1 MKLEVLL
8 ADIKYK
14 LIQGNLNQEVSQ
26 IDYDSREV
34 KENSLFVCI
43 QGAMVDGHKFI
54 DQVIEKGA
62 KTIVVNK
69 EVEYKEGITYIQVD
83 DSRLTLA
90 LLSCAFFD
98 HPSRKINVI
107 GVTGTKGKTT
117 TTYMLK
123 SILENA
129 GKKVGII
136 GTIGSMINGQFE
148 KTKNTTPESFELQRL
163 MNKMVNEGCEYCLME
178 VSSQGLML
186 NRVAGIEFDYGI
198 FTNLS
203 PDHIGPN
210 EHRSFDHYKDCKK
223 MLFHMCKVGIFNKD
237 DAHYEDMI
245 KDVTC
250 EIYTYSLKDGDLTA
264 TNIELYNDLGHM
276 GVKFDASGLLEGRF
290 HLDMPGYFNVYN
302 AMVAMMLAHFYHI
315 DHAFIH
321 ATLPHVRVSGRA
333 ELFHVSP
340 LYTVIID
347 YAHNALSVK
356 SILETIQTYNPS
368 RIVCVYGSIGDRA
381 KGRRKEMGEIIAKM
395 SQFSIVT
402 EDNRGFE
409 DIRSIN
415 KEIIEGIQKYNGE
428 YIEIDDRKEAI
439 IYALDHAKQ
448 GDVILLLG
456 KGHEDYQLVK
466 DQKVYFSEKDV
477 LAQYK
482 QLLQVK

>member
-1 MKLEVLL
+1 MRLEKLL
-8 ADIKYK
+8 ADLDYE
-14 LIQGNLNQEVSQ
+14 LIQGDCLQEVTS

-34 KENSLFVCI
+34 KEDGLFVCI
-43 QGAMVDGHKFI
+43 EGAVVDGHKFI
-54 DQVIEKGA
+54 DQVIDKGV
-62 KTIVVNK
+62 KTVVVTK
-69 EVEYKEGITYIQVD
+69 DVVTREGITYIKVK
-83 DSRLTLA
+83 DSRLALA
-90 LLSCAFFD
+90 KMSCAFFD
-98 HPSRKINVI
+98 HPSRKLNVI

-129 GKKVGII
+129 NKKVGII
-136 GTIGSMINGQFE
+136 GTIGSMVNGTFE

-163 MNKMVNEGCEYCLME
+163 MNKMVEEGCEYCLME

-210 EHRSFDHYKDCKK
+210 EHSSFEHYKECKK
-223 MLFHMCKVGIFNKD
+223 MLFKMCKVGIFNKD

-245 KDVTC
+245 KDATC
-250 EIYTYSLKDGDLTA
+250 EIYTYSLKEGDLVA
-264 TNIELYNDLGHM
+264 SNIELYNELGHM
-276 GVKFDASGLLEGRF
+276 GVTFDASGLLEGHF

-315 DHAFIH
+315 DHEFIH

-333 ELFHVSP
+333 ELIHVSND
-340 LYTVIID
+340 YTVIID
-347 YAHNALSVK
+347 YAHNALSAQ
-356 SILETIQTYNPS
+356 SILETILTYDPK
-368 RIVCVYGSIGDRA
+368 RIVCVYGSVGDRT
-381 KGRRKEMGEIIAKM
+381 KGRRKELGEIISKLAD
-395 SQFSIVT
+395 FSIVT

-409 DIRSIN
+409 DMRSIN
-415 KEIIEGIQKYNGE
+415 KSIIEGIQLYNGE
-428 YIEIDDRKEAI
+428 YVEIDDRREAI
-439 IYALDHAKQ
+439 FYALDHAKK

-466 DQKVYFSEKDV
+466 DQKIPFSEKKV
-477 LAQYK
+477 LEEYK
-482 QLLQVK
+482 QLQYV

>member
-1 MKLEVLL
+1 MKLDKLL
-8 ADIKYK
+8 VGMEYE
-14 LIQGNLNQEVSQ
+14 LIQGSTNIEVSQ

-34 KENSLFVCI
+34 KENGLFVCI
-43 QGAMVDGHKFI
+43 EGSQVDGHRFI
-54 DQVIEKGA
+54 DQVIDKGA
-62 KTIVVNK
+62 KTIVVTK
-69 EVEYKEGITYIQVD
+69 DVEYKEGITYIKVK
-83 DSRLTLA
+83 DSRLALA

-98 HPSRKINVI
+98 HPSKKLNVI

-129 GKKVGII
+129 NKKVGII
-136 GTIGSMINGQFE
+136 GTIGSMINGVFE

-163 MNKMVNEGCEYCLME
+163 MNKMVEAGCEYCLME

-210 EHRSFDHYKDCKK
+210 EHSSFDHYKECKK
-223 MLFHMCKVGIFNKD
+223 MLFKMCKVGIFNKD
-237 DAHYEDMI
+237 DAHFEDMI
-245 KDVTC
+245 EGATC
-250 EIYTYSLKDGDLTA
+250 EIYTYSLNQGDLVA
-264 TNIELYNDLGHM
+264 SNIELYNDLGHM
-276 GVKFDASGLLEGRF
+276 GVTFDASGLLEGHF

-315 DHAFIH
+315 DHEFIH

-333 ELFHVSP
+333 ELVHVSP
-340 LYTVIID
+340 DYTVIID
-347 YAHNALSVK
+347 YAHNALSTQ
-356 SILETIQTYNPS
+356 SILETILTYEPK

-381 KGRRKEMGEIIAKM
+381 KGRRKEMGAIISKLAD
-395 SQFSIVT
+395 FSIVT
-402 EDNRGFE
+402 EDNRGYE

-415 KEIIEGIQKYNGE
+415 KEIIEGIKEYDGE
-428 YIEIDDRKEAI
+428 YVEVDDRKDAI
-439 IYALDHAKQ
+439 FYALDHAKK

-466 DQKVYFSEKDV
+466 DEKVPFSEKKV
-477 LAQYK
+477 LEEYK
-482 QLLQVK
+482 QLQYV